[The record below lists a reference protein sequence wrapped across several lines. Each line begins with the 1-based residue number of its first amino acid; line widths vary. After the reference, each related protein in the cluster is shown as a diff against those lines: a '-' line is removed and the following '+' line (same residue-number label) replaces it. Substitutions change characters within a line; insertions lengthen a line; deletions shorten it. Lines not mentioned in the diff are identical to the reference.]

1 MDMQAILASPIPM
14 LLLMGLVFYF
24 LLIRPQQKR
33 AKEHKEMVDGLK
45 RGDEVIT
52 QGGLLGKVAKVAD
65 EEVTIELAEGVKV
78 RVVRQT
84 IAALPCCIS
93 GAGNCLPSSS

>member
-1 MDMQAILASPIPM
+1 MESFLASPIPM
-14 LLLMGLVFYF
+14 LILMGLVFYF

-33 AKEHKEMVDGLK
+33 AKEHREMVEGLK

-52 QGGLLGKVAKVAD
+52 QGGLIGKIAKVAD
-65 EEVTIELAEGVKV
+65 EEVTIELSEGVKV

-84 IAALPCCIS
+84 IATVRGRPEPKPANDAKS
-93 GAGNCLPSSS
+93 D